1 MLNNLRDSLQPHLEK
16 IGRGFAS
23 TGISPNGWSCIGLVF
38 AFVSAFIYGWNVE
51 FSLIIGGVVLLVAG
65 FFDIV
70 DGQVARVSQKI
81 TKSGGFLDSVF
92 DKIAEVAI
100 FLGIL
105 VGGFAEPYLVFLA
118 ITFSLLVSYTRS
130 RAESL
135 GVKLQGIGIG
145 ERAERLLVIAI
156 VGIIGFMEYA
166 VIIVIIIAAI
176 TFIQRIIVTAEA
188 LKEPAKIA
196 PKKTIMKTKLSVR
209 KKSVRKKSSTRKKPS
224 RKKSSAK
231 KKSST
236 RKK

>member
-16 IGRGFAS
+16 IGKGFAS
-23 TGISPNGWSCIGLVF
+23 TGISPNGWSCIVIVF
-38 AFVSAFIYGWNVE
+38 AFASAFIYGRNIE
-51 FSLIIGGVVLLVAG
+51 FSLIIGGILLLVAG

-92 DKIAEVAI
+92 DKIAVVAI

-105 VGGFAEPYLVFLA
+105 VGGFADPYLVFLA
-118 ITFSLLVSYTRS
+118 ITFSLLVSYIRS

-156 VGIIGFMEYA
+156 IGIIGFMEYA
-166 VIIVIIIAAI
+166 VIIVIIIAGI
-176 TFIQRIIVTAEA
+176 TFIQRIVVTTKA
-188 LKEPAKIA
+188 LRE
-196 PKKTIMKTKLSVR
+196 
-209 KKSVRKKSSTRKKPS
+209 
-224 RKKSSAK
+224 
-231 KKSST
+231 
-236 RKK
+236 

>member
-1 MLNNLRDSLQPHLEK
+1 LLNNLRDSLQPHLEK
-16 IGRGFAS
+16 IGSSFAS
-23 TGISPNGWSCIGLVF
+23 TGISPNGWSCIGLAF
-38 AFVSAFIYGWNVE
+38 AFASAFIYGMNME
-51 FSLIIGGVVLLVAG
+51 FALIIGGVVLLVAG

-135 GVKLQGIGIG
+135 GIKLQGIGIG

-156 VGIIGFMEYA
+156 IGIIGFMEYA
-166 VIIVIIIAAI
+166 VIIVIIIAGI
-176 TFIQRIIVTAEA
+176 TFIQRIIVTAKA
-188 LKEPAKIA
+188 LNQ
-196 PKKTIMKTKLSVR
+196 
-209 KKSVRKKSSTRKKPS
+209 
-224 RKKSSAK
+224 
-231 KKSST
+231 
-236 RKK
+236 